1 MNVLPRVSGFCLS
14 GDNQM
19 DDTALIS
26 SARMGDLE
34 AFNCLVLNY
43 QDLIYRQAYHLLGD
57 QEGAEDA
64 VQEAFLSAYR
74 HLRVFRDGNFKCWL
88 LRIVTNTCYDE
99 LRRRKRRRTIALE
112 PVDSHDDA
120 IESTLW
126 LEDPQEPP
134 ETRAERSDLRRQ
146 LQGGLESLPPDFR
159 EVVVLVDIQGLDYQE
174 AARAAGI
181 PVGTLKSRLARAR
194 MKLRQR
200 LETLRTR
207 HEDTQAMRLAPPKS
221 GMDSFFDLPRP
232 FPREYP
238 C

>member
-1 MNVLPRVSGFCLS
+1 
-14 GDNQM
+14 M
-19 DDTALIS
+19 DDTGLIY

-34 AFNCLVLNY
+34 AFNRLVLSY

-57 QEGAEDA
+57 REGAEDA
-64 VQEAFLSAYR
+64 VQDAFLSAYR
-74 HLRVFRDGNFKCWL
+74 HLQVFRDGNFKCWL

-120 IESTLW
+120 IESTSW
-126 LEDPQEPP
+126 LEDSQEPP
-134 ETRAERSDLRRQ
+134 ESRAERSDLARQ
-146 LQGGLESLPPDFR
+146 LQGCLDSLSPDFR

-174 AARAAGI
+174 AAQVAGI

-194 MKLRQR
+194 MKLRHR
-200 LETLRTR
+200 LELLLAW
-207 HEDTQAMRLAPPKS
+207 HEEAQPMRLVAS
-221 GMDSFFDLPRP
+221 ASSRDNFIDLPRP
-232 FPREYP
+232 FQREYP

>member
-1 MNVLPRVSGFCLS
+1 
-14 GDNQM
+14 M
-19 DDTALIS
+19 DDAALIC
-26 SARMGDLE
+26 SARMGDLD
-34 AFNCLVLNY
+34 AFNSLVLNY

-57 QEGAEDA
+57 REGAEDA

-74 HLRVFRDGNFKCWL
+74 HLRIFRDGNFKCWL

-99 LRRRKRRRTIALE
+99 LRRRKRRRTIPLE

-120 IESTLW
+120 VESTFW

-134 ETRAERSDLRRQ
+134 ELRAERSDLARQ
-146 LQGGLESLPPDFR
+146 LQGYLDSLSPDFR

-194 MKLRQR
+194 MRLRHRIGSFLVRRDETQPIR
-200 LETLRTR
+200 LVQPSSST
-207 HEDTQAMRLAPPKS
+207 DN
-221 GMDSFFDLPRP
+221 FFDHPRP
-232 FPREYP
+232 LQHEIP

>member
-1 MNVLPRVSGFCLS
+1 
-14 GDNQM
+14 M
-19 DDTALIS
+19 DDTALIC

-34 AFNCLVLNY
+34 AFNRLVLTY

-57 QEGAEDA
+57 REGAEDA

-99 LRRRKRRRTIALE
+99 LRRRKRRRTVALE
-112 PVDSHDDA
+112 PVDSQDDA
-120 IESTLW
+120 IESTFW

-134 ETRAERSDLRRQ
+134 ETRAERADLRRQ
-146 LQGGLESLPPDFR
+146 LQGCLDSLPADFR
-159 EVVVLVDIQGLDYQE
+159 EAVVLVDIQGLDYQE
-174 AARAAGI
+174 AALAAGI

-200 LETLRTR
+200 VEMLRIR
-207 HEDTQAMRLAPPKS
+207 HEDTQPMRLVPAKS
-221 GMDSFFDLPRP
+221 SMDSFFDLPRP